1 MGKNT
6 NLDPVL
12 LNDSQSIFHERAGI
26 TDYAQF
32 THLSLARKFSLS
44 IHCAQ
49 HKHRINHLP
58 FLHLLSFSFLPK
70 EVFPQNWGISSA
82 NQALPQQNLS
92 DHLGKVILSFQDI
105 APTGNLFSTRN
116 RNEILLLWQGT
127 NTAQKDK
134 TGLNLSA
141 SSALWQIL
149 CYFNLIYKIATNY
162 WVPDTIK
169 NCISPFNWYS
179 GLSTGKPRTTGHRY
193 LWIYF
198 LVTCILPPNCCYY
211 FSFSS
216 FPTPHFLHFAVF
228 SFDCLHFPS
237 WGKNYLGHPKT
248 LRKHL
253 KESCL
258 STLTHT
264 ICQWCFHFWGIN
276 PRNHQTDSWYMI
288 DLYSWINCT
297 ILCTWQR
304 KLCCIYVYIR
314 WLTFLSMATYIYMQK
329 I

>member
-105 APTGNLFSTRN
+105 ASTGNSFSTRN

-169 NCISPFNWYS
+169 IVLVLLTGIVGWALANPGQLATGIYGYISLWPVFCLLTAVTIS
-179 GLSTGKPRTTGHRY
+179 VSPLSPPHIFY
-193 LWIYF
+193 
-198 LVTCILPPNCCYY
+198 ILL
-211 FSFSS
+211 FS
-216 FPTPHFLHFAVF
+216 L
-228 SFDCLHFPS
+228 
-237 WGKNYLGHPKT
+237 
-248 LRKHL
+248 
-253 KESCL
+253 
-258 STLTHT
+258 LTAFT
-264 ICQWCFHFWGIN
+264 SLPGE
-276 PRNHQTDSWYMI
+276 
-288 DLYSWINCT
+288 
-297 ILCTWQR
+297 
-304 KLCCIYVYIR
+304 
-314 WLTFLSMATYIYMQK
+314 K
-329 I
+329 II